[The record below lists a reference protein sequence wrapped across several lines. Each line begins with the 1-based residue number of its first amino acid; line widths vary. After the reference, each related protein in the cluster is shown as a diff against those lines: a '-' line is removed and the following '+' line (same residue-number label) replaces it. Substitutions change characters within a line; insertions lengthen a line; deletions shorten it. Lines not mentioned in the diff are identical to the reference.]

1 MKLKLQQNTLLDS
14 FKGKMF
20 KHINMKAS
28 TSQSTQNTSKKDTKE
43 EQIKKLN
50 EQRKKKVQEL
60 QKIEKMNIPKEEKER
75 RRKSVQA
82 EIQRIDASILQLKS
96 PKKNVKKK
104 SMDLKG

>member
-1 MKLKLQQNTLLDS
+1 MKLKLQQNTLVDR

-20 KHINMKAS
+20 KNINMKTS
-28 TSQSTQNTSKKDTKE
+28 TPQSTQNTSKNDTKE

-50 EQRKKKVQEL
+50 EQRKKKAQEL

-75 RRKSVQA
+75 RRKSVQT

-104 SMDLKG
+104 SMDMKG